1 MIQMILLLAMI
12 MVPNFH
18 NARCEY
24 LLVKLN
30 SQTDA
35 LDHITPEPIQESE
48 PTINEQTGAFA
59 SYTYNLIY
67 KS

>member
-1 MIQMILLLAMI
+1 MIQMMLLFVM
-12 MVPNFH
+12 MTVPIFH

-30 SQTDA
+30 TQTDA
-35 LDHITPEPIQESE
+35 LDHITPEPVQESE

-59 SYTYNLIY
+59 CYAYNLIY